1 MFQSFPCRFV
11 PAADGQP
18 SSEKLQRAK
27 GARVLVRLFCVALV
41 AIAGVSSSA
50 VAQTAE
56 FSQGTRRN
64 PPKPGSGLRSCDSPN
79 DRSAFNSQNKKPVP
93 FRCHWESSIG
103 SVYLRIARSQA

>member
-1 MFQSFPCRFV
+1 MFPPFPRRFV
-11 PAADGQP
+11 PEVDGQP
-18 SSEKLQRAK
+18 SSEKLHRTK
-27 GARVLVRLFCVALV
+27 GASGLVRLFCMALV

-79 DRSAFNSQNKKPVP
+79 DRSAFNCQNKKPVP
-93 FRCHWESSIG
+93 FRWHWESSIG